1 MLSIEK
7 EIEDLAELLGISKE
21 EAQKRAL
28 QEGIKDLKL
37 RKAIELYVT
46 NKISIKQATRI
57 AGISL
62 ADWFV
67 IAKEK
72 ELLVQ
77 IRPEEIDEE
86 LKALE

>member
-77 IRPEEIDEE
+77 IQPEEIDEE

>member
-21 EAQKRAL
+21 EAQKKAL

-37 RKAIELYVT
+37 RKAIELYVN

-77 IRPEEIDEE
+77 IQPEEIDEE

>member
-37 RKAIELYVT
+37 RKAIKLYVT

-77 IRPEEIDEE
+77 IQPEEIDEE

>member
-7 EIEDLAELLGISKE
+7 DIEDLAELLGISKE

-37 RKAIELYVT
+37 RKAIELYVA
-46 NKISIKQATRI
+46 NKISVKQAARI

-77 IRPEEIDEE
+77 IKPEEIDED

>member
-7 EIEDLAELLGISKE
+7 DIEDLAKLLGISKE
-21 EAQKRAL
+21 EAHKRAL
-28 QEGIKDLKL
+28 EEGIKDLKL

-67 IAKEK
+67 LAKEK

-77 IRPEEIDEE
+77 IKPEEIDEE